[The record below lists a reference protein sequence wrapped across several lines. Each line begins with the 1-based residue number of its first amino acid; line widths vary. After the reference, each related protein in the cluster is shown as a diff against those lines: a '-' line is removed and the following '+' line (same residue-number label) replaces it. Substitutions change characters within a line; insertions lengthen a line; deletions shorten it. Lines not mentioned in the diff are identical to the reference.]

1 MMDRKRN
8 KTSARA
14 LIHRARLAHQHI
26 IDSYVV
32 GHGENVLKHF
42 QQWMLISSKLG
53 IDKQ

>member
-8 KTSARA
+8 KTSART

-32 GHGENVLKHF
+32 GHGEGVVNNFLKLMSLQKTLQKH
-42 QQWMLISSKLG
+42 
-53 IDKQ
+53 

>member
-32 GHGENVLKHF
+32 GHRDNVLKHF
-42 QQWMLISSKLG
+42 QKWMLISSKLLL
-53 IDKQ
+53 DK

>member
-14 LIHRARLAHQHI
+14 LIHKARLAHENI
-26 IDSYVV
+26 IKNYVI

-42 QQWMLISSKLG
+42 QQWMLISSKLSL
-53 IDKQ
+53 DK